1 MNINDFKRKIQ
12 EKQAEIT
19 KAIHRTLPIKI
30 GRKAA
35 DHFQDNFRKGGF
47 AVGHP
52 PTPVSLATPPRPVPS
67 SSKTTPISQK
77 TATTAPSTNPTSS
90 PDYAHS
96 SRRKPKI
103 ATTVHSSM
111 DVLIGQQRLAKKK
124 RVHPTF
130 RVMRQSCRAY
140 SLRVKYRSSLN
151 PYALRFITFILLL
164 IPSTFPVEI

>member
-1 MNINDFKRKIQ
+1 MPRLIPFAKLAIFPQSPIKTLKNIMNINDFKRKIQ

-67 SSKTTPISQK
+67 SPKTTPISQK

-111 DVLIGQQRLAKKK
+111 DVYH
-124 RVHPTF
+124 V
-130 RVMRQSCRAY
+130 
-140 SLRVKYRSSLN
+140 
-151 PYALRFITFILLL
+151 
-164 IPSTFPVEI
+164 FPRMGSN